1 MGEIPVTD
9 AEITR
14 ACAEAMGYR
23 ERTDMTCGP
32 SFIMVFSQADSD
44 TFLYD
49 PLHDDEQMVALV
61 KKLFIEILV
70 DGPAGRSEDWT
81 WTARIGGY
89 NELPISISHG
99 HDLNRAV
106 CVCVARLAK
115 EAK

>member
-1 MGEIPVTD
+1 VTD
-9 AEITR
+9 AEITKL
-14 ACAEAMGYR
+14 CAKAMGLREIPYR
-23 ERTDMTCGP
+23 AGQPHAPHPESALRMAEGRKATHW
-32 SFIMVFSQADSD
+32 
-44 TFLYD
+44 YD
-49 PLHDDEQMVALV
+49 PLHDDSQMAALV

-115 EAK
+115 EKK

>member
-1 MGEIPVTD
+1 MTD
-9 AEITR
+9 LEITKL
-14 ACAEAMGYR
+14 CAVAMGYR

-49 PLHDDEQMVALV
+49 PLHDDAQMVALV
-61 KKLFIEILV
+61 KKLFIGILV
-70 DGPAGRSEDWT
+70 DGPEGRSEDWT
-81 WTARIGGY
+81 WTARIGDC
-89 NELPISISHG
+89 ITHG

-106 CVCVARLAK
+106 CTCAAQMWLAK

>member
-1 MGEIPVTD
+1 MTD

-14 ACAEAMGYR
+14 ACAVAMGLREILYR
-23 ERTDMTCGP
+23 DGQPYAKHPESALRMAEGRKATHW
-32 SFIMVFSQADSD
+32 
-44 TFLYD
+44 YD
-49 PLHDDEQMVALV
+49 PLHNDAQMVGLV

-70 DGPAGRSEDWT
+70 DGPVGRSEDWT
-81 WTARIGGY
+81 WTARIGDC
-89 NELPISISHG
+89 ITHG